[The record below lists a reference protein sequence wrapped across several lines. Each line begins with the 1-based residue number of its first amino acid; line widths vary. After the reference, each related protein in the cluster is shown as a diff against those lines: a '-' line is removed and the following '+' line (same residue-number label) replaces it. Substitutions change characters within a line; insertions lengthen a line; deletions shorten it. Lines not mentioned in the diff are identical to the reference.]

1 MSLNYLPG
9 LKNMLIIFL
18 NLNATMLSF
27 KKKFNVHGYES
38 SVNKLFWPSQ
48 WSLIKQGSEIC
59 SNCEVILPGWLM
71 FLCRYKLI
79 NSLQLS

>member
-38 SVNKLFWPSQ
+38 SVNKLF
-48 WSLIKQGSEIC
+48 
-59 SNCEVILPGWLM
+59 
-71 FLCRYKLI
+71 
-79 NSLQLS
+79 